1 MSEEE
6 IYAGLTEIVR
16 EIFGDNTIVLTA
28 GTNASDIKGWDSI
41 NNINVIVAAEVRFG
55 VRLSG
60 EQIESLANVSDF
72 VRAIRARLTT

>member
-6 IYAGLTEIVR
+6 IYAGMTEIVR
-16 EIFGDNTIVLTA
+16 EIFGDDTIVLTA
-28 GTNASDIKGWDSI
+28 GTTASDIKGWDSI

-72 VRAIRARLTT
+72 VRAIRARLTA